1 MRCEID
7 SVIKSNDLIERRK
20 KKVFSAHTKI
30 FIEIICLNNNTHRF
44 KLKKILLYIIISMF
58 KINLIVYLAE

>member
-7 SVIKSNDLIERRK
+7 SIIKSNDLIERRK
-20 KKVFSAHTKI
+20 KKVLSTHTKI
-30 FIEIICLNNNTHRF
+30 LIEIICLNNNTHRF
-44 KLKKILLYIIISMF
+44 EFKKILLYIIINMF